1 MKKFLLSIVSIV
13 SIVSFY
19 TTMTVLL
26 FFSLYVGALVCR
38 WIEDELSI
46 KGAWCLAFLP
56 LVCAISYAVLWVVLV
71 GLYKYPFKK

>member
-1 MKKFLLSIVSIV
+1 MKKFLSIVSV
-13 SIVSFY
+13 VSFY
-19 TTMTVLL
+19 TTMTVLCS
-26 FFSLYVGALVCR
+26 FSLYVGALVTR

-56 LVCAISYAVLWVVLV
+56 LVCVIGGAVSWFVLL

>member
-1 MKKFLLSIVSIV
+1 MKKFLSIVSM
-13 SIVSFY
+13 VSFFA
-19 TTMTVLL
+19 TMMVIGLC
-26 FFSLYVGALVCR
+26 SLYVGGLVTR

-56 LVCAISYAVLWVVLV
+56 LVLAISYAIVWFVLL

>member
-1 MKKFLLSIVSIV
+1 MKKFLSIVSM
-13 SIVSFY
+13 VSFIA
-19 TTMTVLL
+19 TMMVIGLC
-26 FFSLYVGALVCR
+26 SLYVGALVTR

-56 LVCAISYAVLWVVLV
+56 LVCVIGCAVSWFVLL

>member
-1 MKKFLLSIVSIV
+1 MKKFLSIVSM
-13 SIVSFY
+13 VSFFA
-19 TTMTVLL
+19 TMMVIGL
-26 FFSLYVGALVCR
+26 FSLYVGALVTR

-56 LVCAISYAVLWVVLV
+56 LACAISYAVSWVVLV

>member
-1 MKKFLLSIVSIV
+1 MKKFLSIV

-19 TTMTVLL
+19 TTMTVLCS
-26 FFSLYVGALVCR
+26 FSLYVGALVCH

-56 LVCAISYAVLWVVLV
+56 LALAISCAIAWFVLL